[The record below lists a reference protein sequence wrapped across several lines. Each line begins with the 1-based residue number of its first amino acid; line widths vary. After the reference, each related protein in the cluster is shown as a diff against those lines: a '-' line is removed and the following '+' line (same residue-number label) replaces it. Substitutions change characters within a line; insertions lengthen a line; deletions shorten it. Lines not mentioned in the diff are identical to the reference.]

1 MNALRG
7 MMWLLIFQSAGEL
20 LGRGLALPLPGPVIG
35 MVLLLLALRWPTVQ
49 QPVAAC
55 AEFLLLHLSLLFVPV
70 GVGVM
75 THLSLVSQYGIRLL
89 AVVVLSTV
97 AGLAVTV
104 LALNW
109 FKDRENGPAA
119 AALPAKDADV

>member
-35 MVLLLLALRWPTVQ
+35 MVLLLLALRWPSVQ
-49 QPVAAC
+49 EPVAAC
-55 AEFLLLHLSLLFVPV
+55 AEFLLSHLSLLFVPV

-75 THLSLVSQYGIRLL
+75 THLSLVSQYGIRML
-89 AVVVLSTV
+89 AVVVLSTM

-104 LALNW
+104 LALHL
-109 FKDRENGPAA
+109 FRDRENGPSAA
-119 AALPAKDADV
+119 TSAPKDADV

>member
-1 MNALRG
+1 MNPLRG

-35 MVLLLLALRWPTVQ
+35 MVLLLLALRWPAIQ
-49 QPVAAC
+49 EPVGAC
-55 AEFLLLHLSLLFVPV
+55 AEFLLSHLSLLFVPV

-75 THLSLVSQYGIRLL
+75 THLSLVSQYGIRML

-104 LALNW
+104 LTLHLLR
-109 FKDRENGPAA
+109 DRGHGPTAITA
-119 AALPAKDADV
+119 SAKDGDV

>member
-35 MVLLLLALRWPTVQ
+35 MVLLLPALRWPAVRE
-49 QPVAAC
+49 PVAAC
-55 AEFLLLHLSLLFVPV
+55 AEFLLSHLSLLFVPV

-75 THLSLVSQYGIRLL
+75 THLSLVSQYGIRML

-104 LALNW
+104 LTLHLLRN
-109 FKDRENGPAA
+109 REPGSAA
-119 AALPAKDADV
+119 ATAPAKDGDV